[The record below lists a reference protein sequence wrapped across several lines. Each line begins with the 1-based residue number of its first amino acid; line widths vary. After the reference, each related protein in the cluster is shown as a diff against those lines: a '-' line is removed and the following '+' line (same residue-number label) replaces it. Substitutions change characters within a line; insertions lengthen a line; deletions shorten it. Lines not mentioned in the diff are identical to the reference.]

1 MLRTVL
7 SLLGVTIGIFA
18 IIAVFTVIDSL
29 ERNIRQSMAFLGD
42 KVIYVQK
49 FPWSF
54 GPNYPWWKY
63 VNRPVPDVRD
73 FRFLQRNLEKQRG
86 VAIFDG
92 KGNVTLKNNN
102 NSMDGA
108 NIWGIS
114 FDYNI
119 ITEVKIVNGRY
130 FSNQEAD
137 AAREVAIIGHN
148 VAESLFPYQDPIG
161 KTLKI
166 KGLRFSV
173 IGVVEKQG
181 SSILGGPDF
190 DNTCF
195 IPYGV
200 FSKMYT
206 TKWSQPVIAAKGL
219 DYDDGLIELE
229 SEIIGMMRSRR
240 GLKPS
245 QEDNFALNRP
255 EMAGNAI
262 TSVFGVLTVAGGIIS
277 LFSILVG
284 GFGIANIMFV
294 SVKERTNIIGI
305 QKSLG
310 AKNFF
315 ILFQFLFE
323 AVFLCLFGGGVGIF
337 IVYLLT
343 FVPLGSLEIIL
354 SFKNISIG
362 LILASIIGVISGIV
376 PAFVASRLD
385 PVIAIRSK

>member
-1 MLRTVL
+1 
-7 SLLGVTIGIFA
+7 
-18 IIAVFTVIDSL
+18 
-29 ERNIRQSMAFLGD
+29 MAFLGD

-102 NSMDGA
+102 NSMEGA
-108 NIWGIS
+108 NIWGVS